1 MKRYD
6 ELVLNQLI
14 TRYEESLLYTETNR
28 RNMSIRFPIRKQTI
42 PEYFD
47 ESSNAYDGIHEQLM
61 QLERRGYVK
70 LIWKNG
76 KVGHILETCV
86 LNLESLEAAYQYLKR
101 SPKREKQLGLEQVL
115 HTFAKQN
122 PVMHHFCHELLGKL
136 ARGESVKRYAS
147 LDDPEALSELCKL
160 VCCILENQNEIYL
173 REFSVLHFGNTKLVE
188 REMTKAAEIIRRFG
202 SGDLGTLEEL
212 SAEQI
217 LEEFNILRNP
227 SWVMMK
233 GQGVFRIGNDTVHL
247 EGLAGGMGIHSGDFD
262 KVCWRKEWPVNRVL
276 TIENLTT
283 FHRIQEPDT
292 LIVYL
297 GGYHNRVKRRFLAGI
312 YENFEAAVYQH
323 FGDIDCGGFLIWKN
337 LCERTKIPF
346 ETYHMDVEQL
356 EQYEAYGRALTEN
369 DRKKLGVMC
378 RDPFFAGVVPVF
390 ERMLE
395 MGKKVEQEAIGLV
408 QGNG

>member
-6 ELVLNQLI
+6 ELVLNQLM

-28 RNMSIRFPIRKQTI
+28 RNMRIRFPVRKQTI

-202 SGDLGTLEEL
+202 NGDLGTLEDL

-247 EGLAGGMGIHSGDFD
+247 EGLAGGMGIHSGDLA

-312 YENFEAAVYQH
+312 YENFEEAVYQH

-408 QGNG
+408 QGNR